1 MNPDAA
7 FVHDPEPT
15 TQRLVL
21 EQWEEGR
28 HDSQHSRLVLLREA
42 R

>member
-15 TQRLVL
+15 PQRLVR

-28 HDSQHSRLVLLREA
+28 DESQHPRLVLLREA